1 MKIFFIRRFC
11 ATAPK
16 SLFVLASDSPQL
28 RFIYLLRVPLYQFE
42 SARKT
47 FISVGTE
54 LHQVRLRYDVSGP
67 DPEPLSNYL
76 DVSSSIDYV
85 VIIELTRFSL
95 CTLLRLN
102 TTVRSPLAIRPSYLK
117 SFSIP
122 DHLICGFPQRSVP
135 SPTSLVVSSTRV
147 HYLSCITIPLVH
159 LSVIHN
165 KYDATKSSTYKQNGT
180 KFEIHYGTGSLSG
193 YLSTDTLTVSALVVR
208 VIAIQRPLQ

>member
-85 VIIELTRFSL
+85 LIIELTRFSL
-95 CTLLRLN
+95 Y
-102 TTVRSPLAIRPSYLK
+102 SPQAQYYGPIALGNP
-117 SFSIP
+117 
-122 DHLICGFPQRSVP
+122 PQLFKVVFDTGSSNLWVP
-135 SPTSLVVSSTRV
+135 SKKCALTNIACRKF
-147 HYLSCITIPLVH
+147 Y
-159 LSVIHN
+159 
-165 KYDATKSSTYKQNGT
+165 KSSLLKL
-180 KFEIHYGTGSLSG
+180 HYN
-193 YLSTDTLTVSALVVR
+193 STCPLISDSQQIRCYEVVH
-208 VIAIQRPLQ
+208 VQAKWHQV